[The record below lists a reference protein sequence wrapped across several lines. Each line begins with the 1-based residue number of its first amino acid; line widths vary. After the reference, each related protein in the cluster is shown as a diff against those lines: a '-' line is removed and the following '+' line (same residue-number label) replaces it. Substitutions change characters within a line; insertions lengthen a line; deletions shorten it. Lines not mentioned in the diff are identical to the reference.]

1 MLPIH
6 NGKAGAGVR
15 EKRASSGLRRALA
28 AVGEFLRSAD
38 LLLLGL
44 VLLASFIGVVLI
56 RSATASYGTNSYIII
71 QLVAIGLGV
80 LLFILFSIVDI
91 DIITQKWWLLLG
103 LSVLLIAGLYL
114 FGEEGNT
121 GNKSWIRFGRVGIQ
135 PSEFIKVL
143 FTLLLAKQMS
153 VLREKDRG
161 ISSPLSMVQI
171 AAHLLVTFG
180 LIVVISRD
188 LGSALVFVA
197 IFAVMCFAGSVKLI
211 WFVIGIAGIAAF
223 APYAW
228 EHLLSKYQKDR
239 IMAPY
244 FPEVVDPDGLGITWH
259 ANQSKIAL
267 ASGGL
272 TGQGYMQGAQSQS
285 DMLPFKHTDF
295 IFAVAGEE
303 FGMVGCILLVL
314 LLTAIILRC
323 VYVGVRSHNYMNM
336 LICCGFSAML
346 AFQTFENVGMCLGLT
361 PVVGLTLPFIS
372 YGGSSVIIGYAAMG
386 IVSGIRLR
394 PNPNR
399 SKY

>member
-1 MLPIH
+1 
-6 NGKAGAGVR
+6 
-15 EKRASSGLRRALA
+15 
-28 AVGEFLRSAD
+28 
-38 LLLLGL
+38 
-44 VLLASFIGVVLI
+44 
-56 RSATASYGTNSYIII
+56 
-71 QLVAIGLGV
+71 
-80 LLFILFSIVDI
+80 
-91 DIITQKWWLLLG
+91 
-103 LSVLLIAGLYL
+103 
-114 FGEEGNT
+114 
-121 GNKSWIRFGRVGIQ
+121 
-135 PSEFIKVL
+135 
-143 FTLLLAKQMS
+143 MS

-161 ISSPLSMVQI
+161 VSSPLSVVQI
-171 AAHLLVTFG
+171 VVHLLVTFG

-188 LGSALVFVA
+188 LGSALVFAA

-228 EHLLSKYQKDR
+228 THLLSQYQKDR

-303 FGMVGCILLVL
+303 FGAVGCVVLVL

-323 VYVGVRSHNYMNM
+323 LYVGLKSHNYMNT
-336 LICCGFSAML
+336 LICCGFAAML

-372 YGGSSVIIGYAAMG
+372 YGGSSVIVGYAAMG

-399 SKY
+399 GRY

>member
-1 MLPIH
+1 MDI
-6 NGKAGAGVR
+6 KRGV
-15 EKRASSGLRRALA
+15 SGLRRILRGA
-28 AVGEFLRSAD
+28 AEFLRSAD
-38 LLLLGL
+38 LLLLFL
-44 VLLASFIGVVLI
+44 CLCASACSLLLI
-56 RSATASYGTNSYIII
+56 RSATLSYETNSYFTI
-71 QLVAIGLGV
+71 QLIATGLGV
-80 LLFILFSIVDI
+80 FLFILFSIVDI
-91 DIITQKWWLLLG
+91 DIITQKWWLLALLTLG
-103 LSVLLIAGLYL
+103 LIAALFL
-114 FGEEGNT
+114 FGEAGNT

-135 PSEFIKVL
+135 PSEFIKLL

-153 VLREKDRG
+153 VLRDTNRG
-161 ISSPLSMVQI
+161 VSSPLSMIQVV
-171 AAHLLVTFG
+171 AHLLITFG
-180 LIVVISRD
+180 LIVFISRD

-197 IFAVMCFAGSVKLI
+197 IFTVICFAGGVKLI
-211 WFVIGIAGIAAF
+211 WFLIGIAGIAAF

-228 EHLLSKYQKDR
+228 THLLSQYQKDR

-244 FPEVVDPDGLGITWH
+244 FPEIVDPEGLKITWQ

-285 DMLPFKHTDF
+285 DVLPYKHTDF

-303 FGMVGCILLVL
+303 FGTVGCIVLVG

-323 VYVGVRSHNYMNM
+323 LYVGLKSRNYMNT

-346 AFQTFENVGMCLGLT
+346 AFQTFENIGMCLGLT

-372 YGGSSVIIGYAAMG
+372 YGGSSVIVGYAAMG

-399 SKY
+399 GKY

>member
-1 MLPIH
+1 MPLH
-6 NGKAGAGVR
+6 REREVRRMR
-15 EKRASSGLRRALA
+15 EKRGGSGLRRGLA

-38 LLLLGL
+38 LLLLAMI
-44 VLLASFIGVVLI
+44 LLASACSLVLI
-56 RSATASYGTNSYIII
+56 RSATASYGTTSYFTI
-71 QLVAIGLGV
+71 QLVAVVLGV
-80 LLFILFSIVDI
+80 FLYILFSIVDI
-91 DIITQKWWLLLG
+91 DIITQKWWLLAG
-103 LSVLLIAGLYL
+103 LVAALIVALYL

-121 GNKSWIRFGRVGIQ
+121 GNRSWIRFGRVGIQ
-135 PSEFIKVL
+135 PSEFIKLL

-153 VLREKDRG
+153 VLRDKERG
-161 ISSPLSMVQI
+161 ISSPLSMIQV
-171 AAHLLVTFG
+171 ALHLLLVFG
-180 LIVVISRD
+180 LIVVISKD

-197 IFAVMCFAGSVKLI
+197 IFTVMCFAGGVKLI
-211 WFVIGIAGIAAF
+211 WFLIGIAGVAAF

-228 EHLLSKYQKDR
+228 NHLLSQYQKDR

-244 FPEVVDPDGLGITWH
+244 FPEIVDPEGLNITWQ

-285 DMLPFKHTDF
+285 DALPFKHTDF

-303 FGMVGCILLVL
+303 FGSLGCVFLVL

-323 VYVGVRSHNYMNM
+323 LYVGLKSHNYMNT

-372 YGGSSVIIGYAAMG
+372 YGGSSVIVGYAALG

-399 SKY
+399 GKY